1 MVKKR
6 IPDRGAAQDKTEKR
20 MVKNRGK
27 LDDQSDQGIFMLR
40 NQEIKAKQWKEVN
53 WRGLDSALRKHDF

>member
-40 NQEIKAKQWKEVN
+40 NQEIKAKQ
-53 WRGLDSALRKHDF
+53 